1 MKNVAVILSGC
12 GVFDGTE
19 IHESVFTL
27 LELEKNGANY
37 QCFAPDIAQAQV
49 VNHLTGEVAEGECRN
64 VLVESARIVRGNVK
78 DVRQAKPED
87 FDALI
92 FPGGFGA
99 AKNLSDFAD
108 NGADCTVNKDVLSFA
123 KAMANSDKPIGFI
136 CISPVMIPLV
146 YGSGVKGTIGND
158 LETAK
163 AIEAMGGVHIECPV
177 TEFVIDEARKVV
189 STPAYMLA
197 GNMLEAYSGIQKLV
211 AKVLELA

>member
-27 LELEKNGANY
+27 LELEKNGASY
-37 QCFAPDIAQAQV
+37 QSFAPDIAQTQV
-49 VNHLTGEVAEGECRN
+49 VNHLTGNIAEGESRN

-78 DVRQAKPED
+78 DVKQAKAED

-108 NGADCTVNKDVLSFA
+108 KGADCQVNIDVLNFA
-123 KAMANSDKPIGFI
+123 RSMAESDKPIGFI
-136 CISPVMIPLV
+136 CISPAMIPQV

-158 LETAK
+158 PETAQ

-177 TEFVIDEARKVV
+177 SEFVVDEARKVV

-197 GNMLEAYSGIQKLV
+197 GNMLEAYGGIKKLV
-211 AKVLELA
+211 AKVLELT